1 MTLARDTMK
10 KLKAQGWAEFSHR
23 KSAATG
29 TSTCICASSG
39 LGRCRSASSVVWAG
53 SRTSEGYADNTR
65 IFYLRALSVACNTVE
80 SRALR
85 LHAQL
90 YLCLSLLPLCAD
102 VMEDDEKKHRDV
114 YALLTGALLGV
125 PKDSFKWVLT
135 WTTQHRATEI
145 VEFFS
150 AK

>member
-1 MTLARDTMK
+1 
-10 KLKAQGWAEFSHR
+10 
-23 KSAATG
+23 
-29 TSTCICASSG
+29 
-39 LGRCRSASSVVWAG
+39 
-53 SRTSEGYADNTR
+53 
-65 IFYLRALSVACNTVE
+65 
-80 SRALR
+80 
-85 LHAQL
+85 
-90 YLCLSLLPLCAD
+90 
-102 VMEDDEKKHRDV
+102 MEDDEKKHRDV